1 MTDFDFEELK
11 KVIFSLNTEVEKIKI
26 SDVDVKIKEDLS
38 PLTKADTLVN
48 KKLCNFVKKTNVLNV
63 ISEEEINQ
71 SHSLRSKW
79 KKYWVIDP
87 IDGTKEFI
95 KKSSD
100 YTINIALCENSN
112 PIFGIVSRPATNDIY
127 HAFKNGGAYLNGKL
141 LKKKKQALKKTRV
154 VASSSH
160 LNEETKR
167 FIENLNK
174 KTPIEIRN
182 YGSSLKICKIAEGEA
197 DIYPRFAPT
206 MEWDTCAAQIILEE
220 SGGMLTDIEMNP
232 LKYNK
237 KDLVNPFFIAKK
249 I

>member
-11 KVIFSLNTEVEKIKI
+11 KIIISLNTEVEKIKLSNI
-26 SDVDVKIKEDLS
+26 GVRIKEDQS

-48 KKLCNFVKKTNVLNV
+48 KRLCNFVKKTNVVNV

-71 SHSLRSKW
+71 KYSLRRKW
-79 KKYWVIDP
+79 EKYWVIDP

-100 YTINIALCENSN
+100 YTINIALCEKSN
-112 PIFGIVSRPATNDIY
+112 PVFGIVSRPSTNDIY
-127 HAFKNGGAYLNGKL
+127 YAFKNGGAYLNGKL
-141 LKKKKQALKKTRV
+141 LKKKKQALNKIRV

-160 LNEETKR
+160 INEETEK

-174 KTPIEIRN
+174 KTPTEIKN

-220 SGGMLTDIEMNP
+220 SGGMITDIEMNP

-237 KDLVNPFFIAKK
+237 KNLVNPFFIAKK

>member
-11 KVIFSLNTEVEKIKI
+11 KIIISLNTEVEKIKLSNI
-26 SDVDVKIKEDLS
+26 GVRIKGDQS

-48 KKLCNFVKKTNVLNV
+48 KRLCNFVKKTNVVNV

-71 SHSLRSKW
+71 KYSLRSKW
-79 KKYWVIDP
+79 EKYWVIDP

-100 YTINIALCENSN
+100 YTINIALCEKSN
-112 PIFGIVSRPATNDIY
+112 PVFGIVSRPSTNDIY
-127 HAFKNGGAYLNGKL
+127 YAFKNGGAYLNGKL
-141 LKKKKQALKKTRV
+141 LKKKKQALNKIRV

-160 LNEETKR
+160 INEETEK

-174 KTPIEIRN
+174 KTPTEIKN

-220 SGGMLTDIEMNP
+220 SGGMITDIEMNP

-237 KDLVNPFFIAKK
+237 KNLVNPFFIAKK

>member
-11 KVIFSLNTEVEKIKI
+11 KIIKSLNNEVEKIKL
-26 SDVDVKIKEDLS
+26 SDIDVKIKEDLS

-48 KKLCNFVKKTNVLNV
+48 KKLCNFVKKTNVVNV

-71 SHSLRSKW
+71 KYSLRSKW
-79 KKYWVIDP
+79 EKYWVIDP

-100 YTINIALCENSN
+100 YTINMALCEKSD
-112 PIFGIVSRPATNDIY
+112 PIFGIVSRPSTNDIY
-127 HAFKNGGAYLNGKL
+127 YAFKNGGAYLNGKL
-141 LKKKKQALKKTRV
+141 LKKKKQVLNKLRV
-154 VASSSH
+154 VVSSSH
-160 LNEETKR
+160 INEETEK

-174 KTPIEIRN
+174 KTPIEIKN

-220 SGGMLTDIEMNP
+220 SGGKLTDIEMNP

-237 KDLVNPFFIAKK
+237 KKLVNPFFIAKK